1 MDLRGKNVVV
11 VGLARSGAAAA
22 RFALA
27 HGARVTANDAK
38 PLERLG
44 DDARALEAEGVTVV
58 AGEHPVDVFAS
69 ADLIVVSPGVPAGLP
84 ALVSARERGV
94 PVVSEVEFASWYL
107 KGSLVGV
114 TGTNGKTT
122 TTTLVG
128 EVLRGGGI
136 ATQVGGNIGM
146 PLVSLVAT
154 STDEGCTVAEL
165 SSFQLELV
173 DKMRINRA
181 VLLNLT
187 PDHIDRHGTMEAYAE
202 AKGRIFA
209 NQTEEDLAILN
220 ADDPLVAEFADRT
233 RARVC
238 FFSAGGELGAGV
250 CVSDGRIEW
259 RAAGGVAEEIM
270 AVDDV
275 PLFGPHNLENV
286 CAALAVG
293 RDLGVSHARMRE
305 MVRAFRGVE
314 HRLERV
320 ADVGGVTVFNDSK
333 ATNADA
339 AIKAIEAF
347 DGRPG
352 ATVLVLG
359 GQGKGQDFSV
369 LAAPARGRVKHAV
382 LIGEAADPIGS
393 ALDGVCP
400 TSRAASMGE
409 AVRVALTAAGPGDRV
424 VLAPACA
431 SFDMFDN
438 YEHRGRVF
446 KEEVEALARAG
457 A

>member
-1 MDLRGKNVVV
+1 MDLKGKHVIV
-11 VGLARSGAAAA
+11 VGLARSGAAVA
-22 RFALA
+22 RFARA
-27 HGARVTANDAK
+27 QGARVTANDAK

-44 DDARALEAEGVTVV
+44 DAARALEAEGVAVV
-58 AGEHPVDVFAS
+58 AGEHPADAFAS
-69 ADLIVVSPGVPAGLP
+69 ADLIVVSPGVPAGLAP
-84 ALVSARERGV
+84 LASARARGV

-107 KGSLVGV
+107 KGGLVGV

-128 EVLRGGGI
+128 EVLRDGGFEI
-136 ATQVGGNIGM
+136 QVGGNIGT
-146 PLVSLVAT
+146 PLVSLVET
-154 STDEGCTVAEL
+154 SRDDGWTVAEL
-165 SSFQLELV
+165 SSFQLELA
-173 DKMRINRA
+173 DHMRVHRA

-209 NQTEEDLAILN
+209 NQTEEDLAVLN
-220 ADDPLVAEFADRT
+220 ADDPLAAEFADRT

-250 CVSDGRIEW
+250 CVADGRIQW
-259 RAAGGVAEEIM
+259 RAAGGVSEEIM
-270 AVDDV
+270 PVDDV

-293 RDLGVSHARMRE
+293 RDLGVPNARMRE
-305 MVRAFRGVE
+305 TVRAFRGVE

-320 ADVGGVTVFNDSK
+320 ADVGGVTFFNDSK

-352 ATVLVLG
+352 LTVLVLG

-369 LAAPARGRVKHAV
+369 LAAPAKGRVKHAV
-382 LIGEAADPIGS
+382 LIGEAAEPIRA
-393 ALDGVCP
+393 ALEGVCP
-400 TSRAASMGE
+400 TSHATSMAE
-409 AVRVALTAAGPGDRV
+409 AVRAGLGVAEPGDRV

-446 KEEVEALARAG
+446 KQEVEALTRVG